1 MTLPIGDIYQEVIL
15 DHNKNPRNFKVV
27 TEANAYSHGHNPLC
41 GDDYHLFLKIDNH
54 GLIQDIGFQG
64 QGCAISKSSA
74 SMMTTKVKGMSIKE
88 AEKLTDHFI
97 EMVTREC
104 LQERHQALG
113 NLMVFEGVRKFPIR
127 VKCATLI
134 WRTLQDAIKNQIQ
147 GLASTKPHVI
157 STE

>member
-1 MTLPIGDIYQEVIL
+1 
-15 DHNKNPRNFKVV
+15 
-27 TEANAYSHGHNPLC
+27 
-41 GDDYHLFLKIDNH
+41 
-54 GLIQDIGFQG
+54 
-64 QGCAISKSSA
+64 
-74 SMMTTKVKGMSIKE
+74 MTTKVKGMSIKE